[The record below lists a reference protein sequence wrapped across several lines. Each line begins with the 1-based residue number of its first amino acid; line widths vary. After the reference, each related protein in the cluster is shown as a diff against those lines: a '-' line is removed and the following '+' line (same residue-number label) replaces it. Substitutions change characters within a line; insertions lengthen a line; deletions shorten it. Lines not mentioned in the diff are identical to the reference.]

1 MKYEDYVCLGYSPR
15 KQELI
20 TVLRFKAK
28 NPKRAAGALAAE
40 SSIGTWQEV
49 KTEKS
54 YVKKLAAKV
63 FFLRKEGKH
72 YITKI
77 AYPIEL
83 FEPGN
88 IPNLLSSVAGNIFG
102 MKELQSLR
110 LEDITM
116 PRKFVKSFEGPHY
129 GIEGIRKVMRV
140 KKRPLIGTII
150 KPKLGL
156 KPKDHARVALE
167 AWLGGCDIVKDDENL
182 ASQKFNEFEKRL
194 RITMKA
200 KEKAERETG
209 EKKAYVVNVTA
220 ETLEMLE
227 RAEKVEK
234 LGNGYCMID
243 IITCGFSALQ
253 SLRKNT
259 RLIIHGHRA
268 MHAALTRNKNQGISM
283 KVIAKLARLAG
294 VDQLHVGAVFG
305 KMHEGKEEV
314 KKNVEALKEDIGL
327 KPTMPIA
334 SGGLSPLDVP
344 HLVDFFGPD
353 VIIQMGGGI
362 HAHPQGTFAGARAAR
377 QAIEAVMQGE
387 KLESYAKKHEELR
400 QALDFFKK

>member
-15 KQELI
+15 KQELV

-28 NPKRAAGALAAE
+28 NPRHAAGALAAE

-63 FFLRKEGKH
+63 FFLRKEGKY

-77 AYPIEL
+77 AYSIKL

-88 IPNLLSSVAGNIFG
+88 IPNLLSSVAGNIFS
-102 MKELQSLR
+102 MKELDSLR
-110 LEDITM
+110 LEDIIM
-116 PRKFVKSFEGPHY
+116 PRNFVKSFEGPHY
-129 GIEGIRKVMRV
+129 GIDGIRKVMHV

-156 KPKDHARVALE
+156 KPEDHARVALE
-167 AWLGGCDIVKDDENL
+167 AWLGGCDLVKDDENL
-182 ASQKFNEFEKRL
+182 ANQKFNEFEKRL
-194 RITMKA
+194 RLTMKA

-220 ETLEMLE
+220 ETLEMLK
-227 RAEKVEK
+227 RAEKAEEY
-234 LGNGYCMID
+234 GNEYCMID

-259 RLIIHGHRA
+259 KLIIHGHRA
-268 MHAALTRNKNQGISM
+268 MHAALTRNKDQGISM

-305 KMHEGKEEV
+305 KMHEGKQEV
-314 KKNVEALKEDIGL
+314 RNNVEALKEGIGL

-377 QAIEAVMQGE
+377 QAIEAVMRGE